1 MQQPSFS
8 AYGAVDLGA
17 LAQPARPPAGP
28 PPATG
33 SGGTAPDASGAAGP
47 TVVDVTE
54 ATFQREVLERSNTV
68 PVVIDFWADWCGPCK
83 QLSPVLERLAAADGG
98 RWVLAKIDVDANQR
112 IAAAAQVQGIP
123 AVKAVVGGQ
132 VVGEFTG
139 ALPEQQVRQWLDELL
154 RLIEEELGVAASPQ
168 GAGAVPQI
176 DPGYEEAMASL
187 QRGDVEAARAAYQ
200 GVLDRN
206 PGDPLARS
214 GLAQVDLVRR
224 TAALRPDR
232 VRAAAEQ
239 RPDDVAAQTQAAD
252 IEVLAGEVDQAF
264 TRLVELVRRSSG
276 KDRDAARTHLIGL
289 FDVLGPD
296 DALFAR
302 ARTALANALF

>member
-17 LAQPARPPAGP
+17 LAQPARPPAASP
-28 PPATG
+28 PSRP
-33 SGGTAPDASGAAGP
+33 GAAPPGASAAAGSN
-47 TVVDVTE
+47 VVDVTE
-54 ATFQREVLERSNTV
+54 ATFQQEVLERSNTV

-206 PGDPLARS
+206 PSDPLARS

-224 TAALRPDR
+224 TATLRPDR

-296 DALFAR
+296 DPRVAR